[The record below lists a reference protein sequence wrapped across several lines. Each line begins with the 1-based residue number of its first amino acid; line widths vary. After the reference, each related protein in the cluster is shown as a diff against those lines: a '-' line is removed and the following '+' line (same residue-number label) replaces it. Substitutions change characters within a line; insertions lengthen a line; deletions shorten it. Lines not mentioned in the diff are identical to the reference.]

1 MCPSLA
7 SEEGREGEGRDGD
20 SVEREERGGGGGEE
34 EGRKGE
40 EDVTED
46 RRKLREGDEMKDT
59 ECRPKPTTVR
69 TPGSFGQIWGLE
81 ANGQV

>member
-7 SEEGREGEGRDGD
+7 SGEGREGEGRYGD
-20 SVEREERGGGGGEE
+20 SVEREETGGGGGEE

-40 EDVTED
+40 ED

-69 TPGSFGQIWGLE
+69 TPGSIGQSWGLE

>member
-7 SEEGREGEGRDGD
+7 SGEGREGEGRDGD
-20 SVEREERGGGGGEE
+20 SVEREERGEE

-40 EDVTED
+40 ED

-69 TPGSFGQIWGLE
+69 KPGSIGQSWGLE